1 MDLLEWRNL
10 CDIEAYREKF
20 LDRDF
25 DMETVLQDNVCLLFV
40 SPGKSFVGFFEDEG
54 VGDYIEFL
62 QGDMSFDNIWE

>member
-1 MDLLEWRNL
+1 MDLLEWRNI

-20 LDRDF
+20 PDRDF

-40 SPGKSFVGFFEDEG
+40 SPGKSFVGFFQDEG
-54 VGDYIEFL
+54 MGDYFEFL